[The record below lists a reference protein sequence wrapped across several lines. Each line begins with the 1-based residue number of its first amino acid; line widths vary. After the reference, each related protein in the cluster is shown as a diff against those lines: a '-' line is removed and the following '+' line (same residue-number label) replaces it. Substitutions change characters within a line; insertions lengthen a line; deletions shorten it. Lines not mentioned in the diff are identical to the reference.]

1 MRNAMPPPYPTPAPL
16 GGGCAPAH
24 LCVCAR
30 HGHIP
35 LSSGTGST
43 HTAHA
48 QARRER
54 THRRT
59 RRRAIHQ
66 YQRAHRATT
75 FTCTRTGALCTD
87 TCTDTGARYAC
98 SAAAADIS
106 SSSGMNTNLLCASE
120 VISPRLISMQF
131 LVLFLCDPLEIGT
144 VVVRANAVFMV
155 YNIAVFVMR
164 DKRPRNKQMNVNRPC
179 FSVFCKSNLII
190 SVYVY
195 GWSQCVCFPCLL
207 VDYYPC
213 ARILN
218 QCCRQS
224 FNSSKV

>member
-1 MRNAMPPPYPTPAPL
+1 MKRSLEFKIYIGVPRVRNAMPPPPYPRQYPRGGASMPA
-16 GGGCAPAH
+16 
-24 LCVCAR
+24 CVFAR
-30 HGHIP
+30 RKGHIA
-35 LSSGTGST
+35 LSSGMDAG
-43 HTAHA
+43 HTS
-48 QARRER
+48 
-54 THRRT
+54 
-59 RRRAIHQ
+59 
-66 YQRAHRATT
+66 
-75 FTCTRTGALCTD
+75 TCTRQRHGNT
-87 TCTDTGARYAC
+87 
-98 SAAAADIS
+98 
-106 SSSGMNTNLLCASE
+106 SGRDTNLLCASE
-120 VISPRLISMQF
+120 VISPRPISMQF

>member
-1 MRNAMPPPYPTPAPL
+1 MGVPLARDTMPPPPTHASTP
-16 GGGCAPAH
+16 GGGLHLPA
-24 LCVCAR
+24 CVFARRRGHIAFSSGAGTGHRTQQR
-30 HGHIP
+30 HGN
-35 LSSGTGST
+35 T
-43 HTAHA
+43 
-48 QARRER
+48 
-54 THRRT
+54 
-59 RRRAIHQ
+59 
-66 YQRAHRATT
+66 
-75 FTCTRTGALCTD
+75 
-87 TCTDTGARYAC
+87 
-98 SAAAADIS
+98 
-106 SSSGMNTNLLCASE
+106 SGMDTNLLCASE